1 MPWLADLTAAI
12 LQRVLGRYV
21 TGLDGRSL
29 KLAVWSGRVVLERLT
44 LRPDALLGLLP
55 VHVRAGFVGRIV
67 MVVPWHKLGTLPVT
81 VELHDVHVLASPLNE
96 ELWTDEQEA
105 AYGWAQKQAKLRARE
120 HEVQALL
127 ERLLARSAADAAE
140 DGSFSATLLA
150 RVVENVHLSVV
161 GLHRV
166 AHKRAGL
173 VPAPVDV
180 GMPVLIPGQGL
191 VAATRARCPPLA
203 VAGAGEGRAL
213 AGDHVGDHVGRGRVG
228 HRHPPAR
235 LCRGLRPVPAAL
247 VEVH

>member
-161 GLHRV
+161 GLHVRYED
-166 AHKRAGL
+166 RTNAG
-173 VPAPVDV
+173 
-180 GMPVLIPGQGL
+180 
-191 VAATRARCPPLA
+191 PPCALDRSGVRQLA
-203 VAGAGEGRAL
+203 EERRMIG
-213 AGDHVGDHVGRGRVG
+213 
-228 HRHPPAR
+228 
-235 LCRGLRPVPAAL
+235 
-247 VEVH
+247 VEVER